1 VNETKILSKIRSWSL
16 WAALGSAVVL
26 LVINILKIWEVLD
39 YKGDSVMGKIES
51 TIAIIMMMSIL
62 LLLVM
67 LIWSRIRKIKE

>member
-1 VNETKILSKIRSWSL
+1 MNETKILSKIRSWSL

>member
-1 VNETKILSKIRSWSL
+1 MNETKILSKIRCWSL